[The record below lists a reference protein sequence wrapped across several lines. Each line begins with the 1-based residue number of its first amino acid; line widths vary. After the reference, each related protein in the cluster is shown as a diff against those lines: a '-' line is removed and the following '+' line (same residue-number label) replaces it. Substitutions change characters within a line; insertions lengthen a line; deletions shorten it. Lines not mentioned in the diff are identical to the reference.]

1 MTRPPLVL
9 ASGSPRRRQ
18 LLAQIGVAF
27 SIASQDIDETQAVNE
42 PPEDYVRRMAREK
55 AQAALATPAVA
66 ADQVVLAADTV
77 VMWDGEVMPK
87 PEDRN
92 HAVVILA
99 KLSGT
104 SHRVLTAVT
113 VADRRRERS
122 LCSDSLVEFRMIT
135 RDEAGRYWDSGEPED
150 KAGAYAI
157 QGLGAVF
164 VKSLSGSYSGVVG
177 LPLYETAT
185 LLDEFGIVK
194 G

>member
-77 VMWDGEVMPK
+77 VLWDGEVMPK
-87 PEDRN
+87 PEDRS
-92 HAVVILA
+92 HAVAILA

-122 LCSDSLVEFRMIT
+122 LCSNSLVEFRMIT
-135 RDEAGRYWDSGEPED
+135 RGEAGRYWDSGEPED